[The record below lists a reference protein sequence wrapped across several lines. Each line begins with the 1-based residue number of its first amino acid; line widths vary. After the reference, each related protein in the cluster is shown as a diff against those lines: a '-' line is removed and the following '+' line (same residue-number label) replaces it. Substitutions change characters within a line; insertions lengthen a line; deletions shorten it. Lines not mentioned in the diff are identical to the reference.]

1 VNVPL
6 DGQLPDAEFLF
17 LREFL
22 RAQMGYEL
30 GPDKRYLVENRL
42 AQVAATFG
50 HATVADLLRQLRASD
65 DRLMHTAVIDAMAI
79 NETYFFRA
87 IPLFEALRRRI
98 IPTLQVAR
106 GVSRCLRIWCAGC
119 ATGQEP
125 YSIAITIAEH
135 FPELKHWN
143 VQILASDISDSAL
156 DRGRRGIYNQ
166 FEIQRGLPVQIMLK
180 YFTKVGDHWQIGEEM
195 RRAVQFSKFNLLDP
209 FAIVG
214 GPFDIIMIRNVLI
227 YFDRSMLGPMFDKL
241 RQAITNDGYLILGE
255 SETII
260 GLTDKFGIPNGEA
273 VYYAPTPLC

>member
-1 VNVPL
+1 MNAPI

-17 LREFL
+17 LRNFL

-50 HATVADLLRQLRASD
+50 HAGVAELIRQLRASD
-65 DRLMHTAVIDAMAI
+65 DRLMRTAVIDAMAI

-87 IPLFEALRRRI
+87 IRLFETLRRRI

-106 GVSRCLRIWCAGC
+106 GISRCLRIWCAGC

-125 YSIAITIAEH
+125 YSIAMTIAEH
-135 FPELKHWN
+135 FPELKYWS
-143 VQILASDISDSAL
+143 VQILATDISDMAL
-156 DRGRRGIYNQ
+156 DRGRQGTYNQ

-180 YFTKVGDHWQIGEEM
+180 YFNKVGDQWQVGEEM
-195 RRAVQFSKFNLLDP
+195 RRAVQFRKFNLLDP

-227 YFDRSMLGPMFDKL
+227 YFDRSMLGVMFDKL
-241 RQAITNDGYLILGE
+241 RQTIANDGYLILGE
-255 SETII
+255 SETIV
-260 GLTDKFGIPNGEA
+260 GLTDKFTIPNGESD
-273 VYYAPTPLC
+273 YYAPTPLS